1 MLKDY
6 TVTLEAFLQ
15 EDFEVVAEDRINA
28 VEIARKQFKQ
38 MHPVDDYL
46 IDVSG
51 VEEN

>member
-1 MLKDY
+1 MKTY
-6 TVTLEAFLQ
+6 TVNLEAFLQ
-15 EDFEVVAEDRINA
+15 EEFDVIADGPIDA
-28 VEIARKQFKQ
+28 VEIAREQFKQ